1 MVEVNEI
8 WTEKYRPKTLDEVVD
23 QEHVVKRLKA
33 FVDEKNIPNLLFAGP
48 PGTGKT
54 TTAIALAR
62 DLYGNTWKHNFLE
75 LNASDERGIDVVRG
89 KIKDFARTKPIDAD
103 FKIIF
108 LDEADAL
115 TQDAQQALRRTME
128 KYANITRFILSCN
141 YSSKIIPPI
150 QSRCAVF
157 RFKPL
162 PEEASKNLLLS
173 IANKENIKI
182 DNEALKA
189 LVELAEGDLRRAI
202 NILQSLAILHKE
214 INEDMVYELAS
225 SLKPKEVEEI
235 IELAMKQQFS
245 LAREKLI
252 KLMALRGMSG
262 SDVVKNFHSAVKNL
276 DIDDKIK
283 IKLID
288 KLAEYEFR
296 IAEGA
301 SEDVQIEAMLAQFAL
316 IAEQNKLG

>member
-33 FVDEKNIPNLLFAGP
+33 FVSEKNIPNLLFAGP

-62 DLYGNTWKHNFLE
+62 DLYGSIWKHNFLE

-162 PEEASKNLLLS
+162 PEEASKELLLN
-173 IANKENIKI
+173 IAEKESIKI
-182 DNEALKA
+182 EESALKA
-189 LVELAEGDLRRAI
+189 LVDLAEGDLRRAI

-214 INEDMVYELAS
+214 INEDMVYDLAS

-245 LAREKLI
+245 IAREKLI

-262 SDVVKNFHSAVKNL
+262 SDVVKNFHAAVKNL

-316 IAEQNKLG
+316 IAEQHNLG

>member
-1 MVEVNEI
+1 MVSVNEV
-8 WTEKYRPKTLDEVVD
+8 WTEKYRPKTLSEIVD
-23 QEHVVKRLKA
+23 QEHVIKRLKA
-33 FVDEKNIPNLLFAGP
+33 FVEEKNIPNLLFAGP

-62 DLYGNTWKHNFLE
+62 DLYGEEWRHNFLE

-89 KIKDFARTKPIDAD
+89 KIKDFARTKPMNVD

-141 YSSKIIPPI
+141 YSSKIISPI

-162 PEEASKNLLLS
+162 PDDAAKGLLKR
-173 IANKENIKI
+173 IAEKEGVEVN
-182 DNEALKA
+182 DKA
-189 LVELAEGDLRRAI
+189 LDALINLSEGDLRKAI
-202 NILQSLAILHKE
+202 NILQSLAILHKA
-214 INEDMVYELAS
+214 INEDAVYELAA

-235 IELAMKQQFS
+235 ITLAMNGKFTE
-245 LAREKLI
+245 AREKLLR
-252 KLMALRGMSG
+252 LMAYRGMSG
-262 SDVVKNFHSAVKNL
+262 SDVIRDFHAAVRNL
-276 DIDDKIK
+276 DIDEKLK

-296 IAEGA
+296 ISEGA

-316 IAEQNKLG
+316 ISSQQKE